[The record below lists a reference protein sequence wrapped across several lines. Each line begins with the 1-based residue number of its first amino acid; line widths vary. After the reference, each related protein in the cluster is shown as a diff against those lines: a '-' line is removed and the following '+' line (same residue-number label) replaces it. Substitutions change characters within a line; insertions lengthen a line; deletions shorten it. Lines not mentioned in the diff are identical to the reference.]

1 MAAAGVRRVFSA
13 RHDPSGLVPPAFQ
26 RRRLRDRQRDRDQP
40 SGAGGCGGARGL
52 QALWVSLPALAPAAL
67 LCLFFPG
74 ALEVLL
80 TRRLCR
86 VGSAFGNL
94 LPFAVMPDPSQ
105 MQLRSPGKEKQQSEQ
120 GLTMPSKVRSSSHIP
135 WQSPVLP
142 ELPEQELPFTNWKL
156 YQHRGKYQR
165 LCLSLVFAFQ

>member
-86 VGSAFGNL
+86 
-94 LPFAVMPDPSQ
+94 
-105 MQLRSPGKEKQQSEQ
+105 LRSPGKEKQQSEQ